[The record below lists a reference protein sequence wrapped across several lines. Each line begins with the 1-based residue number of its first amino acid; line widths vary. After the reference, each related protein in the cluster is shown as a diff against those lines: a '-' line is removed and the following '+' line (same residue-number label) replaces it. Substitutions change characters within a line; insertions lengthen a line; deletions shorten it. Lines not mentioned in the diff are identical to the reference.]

1 MSTSIN
7 LQNQLRINT
16 ERPGSAI
23 TDTSS
28 TSGNYNS
35 DILIEDLSEEL
46 NKKFIQQKLKKYFK
60 DLYKDLS
67 TIKSQPTASGAVL
80 IDRNAFV
87 EFINCPG
94 IISERLFN
102 IASKGSKEE
111 RIEEK
116 SFVNLMLEIYSSDL
130 DGKLKFVFKVFDFDG
145 DGKITSEDVQMIL
158 SYVPR

>member
-1 MSTSIN
+1 M
-7 LQNQLRINT
+7 
-16 ERPGSAI
+16 
-23 TDTSS
+23 
-28 TSGNYNS
+28 
-35 DILIEDLSEEL
+35 
-46 NKKFIQQKLKKYFK
+46 
-60 DLYKDLS
+60 
-67 TIKSQPTASGAVL
+67 

-102 IASKGSKEE
+102 IASKGNKEE

-145 DGKITSEDVQMIL
+145 DGKITADDVLIIL
-158 SYVPR
+158 SYVPRQRDQCSSSLNISQDT